1 MSASVDCLAGYRR
14 HMQGVLCLLL
24 YVQVIGSPTEA
35 DMGFVTSDKAR
46 RYLRSLPKNPRSD
59 FRQLYPQADPHALDL
74 LDKMLVFDPAKRISV
89 QEALSHPWLEAL
101 HDESDEPV
109 ADVPFTFDV
118 PGHLQPQAAAALML
132 KEVQR
137 FHPEMQI
144 A

>member
-1 MSASVDCLAGYRR
+1 
-14 HMQGVLCLLL
+14 
-24 YVQVIGSPTEA
+24 
-35 DMGFVTSDKAR
+35 MGFVSSDKAR
-46 RYLRSLPKNPRSD
+46 RYLRSLPQCPRAD
-59 FRQLYPQADPHALDL
+59 FRSLYPSADPQALDL
-74 LDKMLVFDPAKRISV
+74 LDRMLVFDPAQRISV
-89 QEALSHPWLEAL
+89 TEALAHPWLAAL

-137 FHPEMQI
+137 FHPEVQL

>member
-1 MSASVDCLAGYRR
+1 
-14 HMQGVLCLLL
+14 
-24 YVQVIGSPTEA
+24 
-35 DMGFVTSDKAR
+35 MGFVSSDKAR
-46 RYLRSLPKNPRSD
+46 RYLRSLPQCPRAD
-59 FRQLYPQADPHALDL
+59 FRALYPSADPQALDL

-89 QEALSHPWLEAL
+89 TEALAHPWLSAL

-118 PGHLQPQAAAALML
+118 PGHLQPQAAASLML

-137 FHPEMQI
+137 FHPEVQL

>member
-1 MSASVDCLAGYRR
+1 MKPLFRCFR
-14 HMQGVLCLLL
+14 LLTP
-24 YVQVIGSPTEA
+24 VCRFSFCTRCCQ
-35 DMGFVTSDKAR
+35 
-46 RYLRSLPKNPRSD
+46 
-59 FRQLYPQADPHALDL
+59 
-74 LDKMLVFDPAKRISV
+74 
-89 QEALSHPWLEAL
+89 QEALAHPWLAAL

-137 FHPEMQI
+137 FHPELVV

>member
-1 MSASVDCLAGYRR
+1 MP
-14 HMQGVLCLLL
+14 LCTHCHC
-24 YVQVIGSPTEA
+24 PA
-35 DMGFVTSDKAR
+35 
-46 RYLRSLPKNPRSD
+46 P
-59 FRQLYPQADPHALDL
+59 PQADEQALDL

-89 QEALSHPWLEAL
+89 QEALAHPWLAAL

-137 FHPEMQI
+137 FHPGLQI

>member
-1 MSASVDCLAGYRR
+1 MLTSNRR
-14 HMQGVLCLLL
+14 ACVR
-24 YVQVIGSPTEA
+24 A
-35 DMGFVTSDKAR
+35 
-46 RYLRSLPKNPRSD
+46 LPLPCT
-59 FRQLYPQADPHALDL
+59 PQADEQALDL

-89 QEALSHPWLEAL
+89 QEALAHPWLAAL

-109 ADVPFTFDV
+109 ADVPFTFDA

-137 FHPEMQI
+137 FHPGLQI

>member
-1 MSASVDCLAGYRR
+1 MRSTICAVAQTLDRTPIAFS
-14 HMQGVLCLLL
+14 LL
-24 YVQVIGSPTEA
+24 QVIGSPTEA
-35 DMGFVTSDKAR
+35 DMGFVTSEKAR
-46 RYLRSLPKNPRSD
+46 RYLRSLQQCPRSD
-59 FRQLYPQADPHALDL
+59 FRQLYPQADPQALDL
-74 LDKMLVFDPAKRISV
+74 LNKMLVFDPAKRISV
-89 QEALSHPWLEAL
+89 QEALAHPWLSAL

-137 FHPEMQI
+137 FHPEIQL

>member
-1 MSASVDCLAGYRR
+1 
-14 HMQGVLCLLL
+14 
-24 YVQVIGSPTEA
+24 
-35 DMGFVTSDKAR
+35 MGFVTSEKAR
-46 RYLRSLPKNPRSD
+46 RYLRSLPQCPRSS
-59 FRQLYPQADPHALDL
+59 FRALYPQADPQALDL

-89 QEALSHPWLEAL
+89 QEALAHPWLSAL

-137 FHPEMQI
+137 FHPEIQL